1 MVGRRLLF
9 PMSLVR
15 SCLLP
20 LLLLIATFAR
30 GDSLALMQPLP
41 LPGPFAV
48 GCSNVQQDFS
58 RVPAGDDVQTFWQG
72 NPRNGRARYITDLL
86 VDPAHTLQLDVGVP
100 NDGALYGDYA
110 GTHVPYVLIVCYPT
124 SAGNTRANYA
134 LPNGHAVPHM
144 QTGAE
149 SPVFADSSVRYPVL
163 MFSVGLGGSPL
174 SDQTMDAIAVFA
186 SYGYV
191 VVAPFHA
198 DARIAD
204 VRITDLT
211 DLFFAAID
219 FKSFIAMQALRPL
232 TLKLALDSILTLP
245 DYAAHVDVARVGAFG
260 GSLGG
265 ESALLMAG
273 ARLTTTIGQSSQT
286 VLTDSRIRAIVGYVP
301 YFGQDFYPAFGR
313 NQDGLAGITVP
324 FLGISGT
331 ADTTAPISMA
341 EAGVRRLAG
350 SRILVAL
357 KDVPHGFDIAST
369 NDIFTWSLL
378 FLAAHVQDDKLAR
391 VRIARMQSVAGGGDD
406 STVIDYTAPSSPAAG
421 EVIVSEYH
429 RDANDHYFITA
440 DAAEAA
446 MLDAGTLVRG
456 WTRTGFAFKAWPAG
470 SPFGLATCRFFGT
483 PGIGPDSHFY
493 TNSASE
499 CATVRANPAW
509 TYENIAFNAF
519 PAIAGDCPADRVPVT
534 RVYNNGR
541 GGQANHRYVTSRSEA
556 AATVARGWII
566 EGPVFCALP

>member
-1 MVGRRLLF
+1 M
-9 PMSLVR
+9 
-15 SCLLP
+15 
-20 LLLLIATFAR
+20 AR
-30 GDSLALMQPLP
+30 ADSLAVQPPLP
-41 LPGPFAV
+41 LPGPYAV

-58 RVPAGDDVQTFWQG
+58 RVPPGDDVQTFLQG
-72 NPRNGRARYITDLL
+72 NPRNGQPRYITDLL
-86 VDPAHTLQLDVGVP
+86 TDPAHALNLDVAVP
-100 NDGALYGDYA
+100 NDRNLYGDYA
-110 GTHVPYVLIVCYPT
+110 GSHIPYVLIVCYPT
-124 SAGNTRANYA
+124 SAANTRPNYP
-134 LPNGHAVPHM
+134 LPNGHSVPHM
-144 QTGAE
+144 QPAGAA
-149 SPVFADSSVRYPVL
+149 PIFADPAVRYPIL

-174 SDQTMDAIAVFA
+174 SDLTIDAVSVFA

-204 VRITDLT
+204 VRIQDLEE
-211 DLFFAAID
+211 LFFAALD

-232 TLKLALDSILTLP
+232 TLKLALDDVLALP

-265 ESALLMAG
+265 ESAMLMTG

-286 VLTDSRIRAIVGYVP
+286 VLTDPRIRAIVGYVP

-331 ADTTAPISMA
+331 ADTTAPISTTEPA
-341 EAGVRRLAG
+341 VRRIGG

-357 KDVPHGFDIAST
+357 KDVPHGFDVPST

-391 VRIARMQSVAGGGDD
+391 VRIARLQSVAGGGDD
-406 STVIDYTAPSSPAAG
+406 STLIDYTAPSPPGPG
-421 EVIVSEYH
+421 EAIVNEFH
-429 RDANDHYFITA
+429 RAANDHDFITA
-440 DAAEAA
+440 DSAEAA
-446 MLDAGTLVRG
+446 MLDAGVLVPG
-456 WTRTGFAFKAWPAG
+456 WSRTGFAFKAWPAG

-493 TNSASE
+493 TNSPSE
-499 CATVRANPAW
+499 FALVRGNPAW
-509 TYENIAFNAF
+509 TYESIAFNAF
-519 PAIAGDCPADRVPVT
+519 PATAGDCPADRIPVT
-534 RVYNNGR
+534 RLYNNGR
-541 GGQANHRYVTSRSEA
+541 GGQANHRYTTSRSEA
-556 AATVARGWII
+556 AATVARGWLI
-566 EGPVFCALP
+566 EGPVFCAVP